1 MRSYAMKPLLHQK
14 LYYLLFAL
22 FMTGIAWWLMG
33 RETTEPLAAFK
44 DEASATGEKP
54 EALLLKKIKEH
65 SPKYFL
71 RYLSMHKNSEYRRD
85 ELL

>member
-1 MRSYAMKPLLHQK
+1 MKPLLHQK

-54 EALLLKKIKEH
+54 DE
-65 SPKYFL
+65 
-71 RYLSMHKNSEYRRD
+71 RYLDFPTVDEGVRGMAFIKTVVAASKSDQTWYPYEEY
-85 ELL
+85 